1 MDPVYNIPDWRE
13 RTGLLIGDDGLAK
26 LAASS
31 VAVAGVGGVGGFA
44 AEMIARAGVG
54 AMLIIDSDTVSATNK
69 NRQILALDS
78 TVGHPKTEVLA
89 ARLKDINPD
98 LRLEVLD
105 TYLEA
110 DNIAP
115 ILDGRKID
123 YVVDAIDTVSPKLAL
138 IRYCMDNHIPVV
150 SSMGAGA
157 KTDITKIR
165 IADIS
170 KTFNCPLAFVVRK
183 RLRRMGIRKGLKAV
197 FSEELPD
204 RNAIVGCEEKNKK
217 SNAGTI
223 SYIPAV
229 FGCACAQAVISDLL
243 SF

>member
-1 MDPVYNIPDWRE
+1 
-13 RTGLLIGDDGLAK
+13 
-26 LAASS
+26 
-31 VAVAGVGGVGGFA
+31 
-44 AEMIARAGVG
+44 
-54 AMLIIDSDTVSATNK
+54 
-69 NRQILALDS
+69 
-78 TVGHPKTEVLA
+78 
-89 ARLKDINPD
+89 
-98 LRLEVLD
+98 
-105 TYLEA
+105 
-110 DNIAP
+110 
-115 ILDGRKID
+115 
-123 YVVDAIDTVSPKLAL
+123 
-138 IRYCMDNHIPVV
+138 MDNHIPVV